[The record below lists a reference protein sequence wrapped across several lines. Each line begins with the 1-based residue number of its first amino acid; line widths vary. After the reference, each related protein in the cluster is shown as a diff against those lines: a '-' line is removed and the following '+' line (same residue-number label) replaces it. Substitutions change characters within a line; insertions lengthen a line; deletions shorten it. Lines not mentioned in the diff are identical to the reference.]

1 MSRTEVRG
9 QGPGASVE
17 RRTVLGQIAFAA
29 LAGPIGIAEAQHV
42 HNVAVADTKVAG
54 GVYKPKALTQHEFET
69 LRKLSEIIVP
79 GATKGNT
86 AEFVDLLSSQN
97 PEMAAIFTGGLAWL
111 DYAMNRTY
119 HATFLGAKSAEQTA
133 MLDLIAYR
141 KNETPELAAGIRFFV
156 WARRLSVDAYY
167 TSAAGIKELGY
178 MGNKGM
184 KDFQVPQE
192 AIDYAVKRSG
202 L

>member
-42 HNVAVADTKVAG
+42 HNVAAADTKVAG

-119 HATFLGAKSAEQTA
+119 HATFLAAKSAEQTA

-156 WARRLSVDAYY
+156 WARRLAVDAYY